1 MPDQYPCFPGV
12 VVGCDHRL
20 RVCESL
26 FVIRSLVALLRVFR
40 LLRFRRRLHQRRF
53 QNRRCQGSQPI
64 RNRSDGD
71 QTRRRRRW
79 LEQLLPTSFHALS
92 NENCDRHAAVTPAA
106 STFKSMSPKA
116 KTSPGSCFLQFHYDG
131 LANGRIDRQADGYD
145 L

>member
-1 MPDQYPCFPGV
+1 MPDQYLCFPGV

-20 RVCESL
+20 RVCKPL
-26 FVIRSLVALLRVFR
+26 LVIRSLVALLRVFR
-40 LLRFRRRLHQRRF
+40 LHRFRRRLHQRRF

-64 RNRSDGD
+64 RNRSGGD

-79 LEQLLPTSFHALS
+79 LEQFLPTSFHALS
-92 NENCDRHAAVTPAA
+92 NENCDRYAAVTLGVNLT
-106 STFKSMSPKA
+106 SENMSSKA
-116 KTSPGSCFLQFHYDG
+116 KTSPSCFLQFHYDG